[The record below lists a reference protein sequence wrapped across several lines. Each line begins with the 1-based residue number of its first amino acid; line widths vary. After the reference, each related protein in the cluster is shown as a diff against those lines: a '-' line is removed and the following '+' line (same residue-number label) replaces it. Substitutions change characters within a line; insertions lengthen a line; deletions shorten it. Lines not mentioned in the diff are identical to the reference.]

1 VHSDLWTSPTLSFGG
16 YRYYILFFDDYTN
29 FLWNFHIANMSQV
42 YSTFLHFRNH
52 IKTQFQRD
60 IKCFQCDNGKE
71 YDNTSFH
78 NFSKHSGM
86 SFRLLCPHT
95 SPQNGKVERK
105 FRTIYII
112 KIICTLLAHAF
123 LPLSFWHQDLHM
135 ATYLLNILPTKQLAL
150 ETPTTILYKKL
161 PSYSYLKA
169 FGCLFL

>member
-1 VHSDLWTSPTLSFGG
+1 VIFGHQLLVLVVIVTIFYFLTITQNFYGIFILPT
-16 YRYYILFFDDYTN
+16 N
-29 FLWNFHIANMSQV
+29 H
-42 YSTFLHFRNH
+42 HFRNH

-105 FRTIYII
+105 FCTIYII